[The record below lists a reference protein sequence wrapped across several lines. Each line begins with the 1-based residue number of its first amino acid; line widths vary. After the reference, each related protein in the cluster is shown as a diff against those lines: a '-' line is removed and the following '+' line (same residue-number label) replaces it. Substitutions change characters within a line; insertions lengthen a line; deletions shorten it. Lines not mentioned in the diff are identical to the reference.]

1 MGRDRL
7 DVLAPGDAQTS
18 LKAKVGDRSW
28 GVLWAN
34 RRGQEKA
41 ADWPFQKSG
50 IRVRSGHL
58 RSTKN
63 FNNFQTDRFTSRFDP
78 FILETDPF
86 TFQIDSL
93 HFLI

>member
-50 IRVRSGHL
+50 IRVVYPLEKGNGGMVEKWRSGGG
-58 RSTKN
+58 
-63 FNNFQTDRFTSRFDP
+63 
-78 FILETDPF
+78 EE
-86 TFQIDSL
+86 
-93 HFLI
+93 